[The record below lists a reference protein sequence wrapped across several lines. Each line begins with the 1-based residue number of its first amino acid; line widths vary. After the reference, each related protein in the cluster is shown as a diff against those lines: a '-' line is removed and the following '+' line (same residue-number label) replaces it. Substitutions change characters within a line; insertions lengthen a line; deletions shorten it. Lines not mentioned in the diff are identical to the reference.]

1 MAIAVDKLFIV
12 VHHTKTPVPTSCLFN
27 MTIFKRKEFRETDN
41 KAFKMNANN
50 LCTCPDLSQL
60 EEI

>member
-1 MAIAVDKLFIV
+1 MAIVVDKLFMA

-27 MTIFKRKEFRETDN
+27 MTIFKRKECRKTDN
-41 KAFKMNANN
+41 MAFKMNANN
-50 LCTCPDLSQL
+50 LSTCPDLSQL

>member
-1 MAIAVDKLFIV
+1 
-12 VHHTKTPVPTSCLFN
+12 

-41 KAFKMNANN
+41 KALKMNANN
-50 LCTCPDLSQL
+50 LSTCPDLSQL